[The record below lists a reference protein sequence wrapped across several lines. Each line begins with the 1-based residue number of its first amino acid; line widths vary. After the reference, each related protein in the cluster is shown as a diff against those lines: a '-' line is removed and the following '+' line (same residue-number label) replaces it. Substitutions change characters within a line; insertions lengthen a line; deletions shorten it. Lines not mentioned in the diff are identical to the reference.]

1 LFFDNVDRGEWVV
14 QFLRR
19 EDAVTKIAF
28 SFCLLVF
35 GRPTVGF
42 LLALFFGA
50 GESRCE
56 YHLLQGKITW

>member
-1 LFFDNVDRGEWVV
+1 M
-14 QFLRR
+14 
-19 EDAVTKIAF
+19 TKIAF

-50 GESRCE
+50 GESTCE
-56 YHLLQGKITW
+56 YHTYRGKLLGE